1 MGTLDTTPGVT
12 TKRFSKILDIDGLT
26 RPNLKAALDPFLA
39 KGWRLSAIYKEGA
52 KNRAILIREAD

>member
-1 MGTLDTTPGVT
+1 MGSLDTTSGVT

-39 KGWRLSAIYKEGA
+39 KGWRLNAIYQEGG
-52 KNRAILIREAD
+52 KNRAILVREAE